1 MADSPMSN
9 QDSAIILDRGYR
21 SYDGTRTGRRGAMA
35 AVVKEGYRRVLGLR
49 RKAKRKLFP
58 WTLIAL
64 ALGSAAVLVAIEWV
78 SSTLPI
84 SLDTSDLFPRY
95 AGYFDFISNVAL
107 LFAAFTGPQLLV
119 PDRTQ
124 GVLNVYFSR
133 PLGVRDYLVAKGATF
148 AAVILS
154 FWLVPQ
160 LLLHLGYAALSPA
173 GFLTY
178 LGETTDILW
187 KVPAAALVYFTMH
200 GSLAFLVASFVKRV
214 GAAAAGFVAVL
225 LGLNL
230 VALLFQEAGL
240 APGARWTS
248 LLALEQHPRFVR
260 DWIFDLEASITIPA
274 QAGFDPEASLMVVI
288 GCAVVSVLLVGWRY
302 RRLT

>member
-1 MADSPMSN
+1 MTESPRTG
-9 QDSAIILDRGYR
+9 QDPAIILDRGYR
-21 SYDGTRTGRRGAMA
+21 SYHGPRTGRRGAMA
-35 AVVKEGYRRVLGLR
+35 AIVKEGYRRVLGLR

-64 ALGSAAVLVAIEWV
+64 ALGSAVVLVAIEWV
-78 SSTLPI
+78 SSSLPV

-107 LFAAFTGPQLLV
+107 LFAAFTGPQLLA

-173 GFLTY
+173 GFLSY

-187 KVPAAALVYFTMH
+187 KVPAAALVYFTLH
-200 GSLAFLVASFVKRV
+200 ASLAFLAASFAKRV
-214 GAAAAGFVAVL
+214 GTAAAGFIAVL

-230 VALLFQEAGL
+230 VALLFQEASS

-248 LLALEQHPRFVR
+248 LLALEQHPRHVR
-260 DWIFDLEASITIPA
+260 DWIFNLDSTVIPA
-274 QAGFDPEASLMVVI
+274 QAGFSPEASLMVVI
-288 GCAVVSVLLVGWRY
+288 GLAVIGVLLVGWRY

>member
-1 MADSPMSN
+1 MAETPMSI

-21 SYDGTRTGRRGAMA
+21 SYHGPRTGRRGAMA

-58 WTLIAL
+58 WTLIAV

-78 SSTLPI
+78 SSSLPV
-84 SLDTSDLFPRY
+84 SLDTSGLFPRY
-95 AGYFDFISNVAL
+95 AGYFDFISSVAL
-107 LFAAFTGPQLLV
+107 LFAAFAGPQLLV

-160 LLLHLGYAALSPA
+160 LLLHLGYAAVSPA
-173 GFLTY
+173 GFLSY
-178 LGETTDILW
+178 LGGTTDILW
-187 KVPAAALVYFTMH
+187 KVPAAALVYLAMH
-200 GSLAFLVASFVKRV
+200 GPLAFLAASFAKRV
-214 GAAAAGFVAVL
+214 GNAAAGFVAVL

-230 VALLFQEAGL
+230 VALLFQEAGS

-248 LLALEQHPRFVR
+248 LLALEQHPRHVR
-260 DWIFDLEASITIPA
+260 NWIFDLDSYTSIPE
-274 QAGFDPEASLMVVI
+274 QGGFGPEVSLMVVI
-288 GCAVVSVLLVGWRY
+288 GCAVISVLIVGWRY

>member
-1 MADSPMSN
+1 MADTPMSS
-9 QDSAIILDRGYR
+9 QDSAVILDRGYR
-21 SYDGTRTGRRGAMA
+21 SYHGPRTGRRGAMA

-58 WTLIAL
+58 WSLIAL
-64 ALGSAAVLVAIEWV
+64 ALGSALVLVAIEWV
-78 SSTLPI
+78 SSSLPV
-84 SLDTSDLFPRY
+84 SLDTSGLFPRY
-95 AGYFDFISNVAL
+95 AGYFDFISSVAL

-173 GFLTY
+173 GFLSY
-178 LGETTDILW
+178 LGGTTDILW

-200 GSLAFLVASFVKRV
+200 ASLAFLAASFAKRV
-214 GAAAAGFVAVL
+214 GNAAAGFVAVM

-230 VALLFQEAGL
+230 VALLLQEAGSGL
-240 APGARWTS
+240 GTRWTS
-248 LLALEQHPRFVR
+248 LLALEQHPRHVR
-260 DWIFDLEASITIPA
+260 NWIFDLDSYTSIPE
-274 QAGFDPEASLMVVI
+274 QGGFGPEVSLMVVI
-288 GCAVVSVLLVGWRY
+288 GCAVISVLIVGWRY
-302 RRLT
+302 RRLA

>member
-1 MADSPMSN
+1 MSS
-9 QDSAIILDRGYR
+9 QDPAIILDRGYR
-21 SYDGTRTGRRGAMA
+21 SYHGPRTGRRGVMG

-64 ALGSAAVLVAIEWV
+64 ALGSALVLVALEWI
-78 SSTLPI
+78 SSSLPV
-84 SLDTSDLFPRY
+84 SLDLSSLIPRY
-95 AGYFDFISNVAL
+95 AEYFDFISSIAL
-107 LFAAFTGPQLLV
+107 LFAAFVGPQLLV

-148 AAVILS
+148 AAVMVS

-160 LLLHLGYAALSPA
+160 LLLHMGYAALSPA
-173 GFLTY
+173 GFLSY

-187 KVPAAALVYFTMH
+187 KVPAAALVYLVLH
-200 GSLAFLVASFVKRV
+200 ASLAFLAASFAKRV
-214 GAAAAGFVAVL
+214 GTAAAGFIAVL

-230 VALLFQEAGL
+230 VAVLFQETS
-240 APGARWTS
+240 PGIRWTS
-248 LLALEQHPRFVR
+248 LLALEQHPRYVR
-260 DWIFDLEASITIPA
+260 DWIFGLDSSLVPA
-274 QAGFDPEASLMVVI
+274 QAGFGPEASLMVVLGLAAI
-288 GCAVVSVLLVGWRY
+288 SVLLVGRRY

>member
-1 MADSPMSN
+1 MAEVPTSG

-21 SYDGTRTGRRGAMA
+21 SYHGPRTGRRGAMA

-64 ALGSAAVLVAIEWV
+64 ALGSAVLLVAIEWV
-78 SSTLPI
+78 SSTLPV
-84 SLDTSDLFPRY
+84 SLDTSGLFPRY
-95 AGYFDFISNVAL
+95 AGYFDFISTVAL

-133 PLGVRDYLVAKGATF
+133 PLSVRDYLVAKGATF

-160 LLLHLGYAALSPA
+160 LLLHLGFAALSPA
-173 GFLTY
+173 GFLSY
-178 LGETTDILW
+178 LGGTTDILW

-200 GSLAFLVASFVKRV
+200 ASLAFLAASFAKRV
-214 GAAAAGFVAVL
+214 GNAAAGFVAVL

-230 VALLFQEAGL
+230 VALLLQEASS
-240 APGARWTS
+240 APGTKWTS
-248 LLALEQHPRFVR
+248 LLALEQHPRHVR
-260 DWIFDLEASITIPA
+260 DWIFDLEASATIPA
-274 QAGFDPEASLMVVI
+274 QAGFGPEASLMVVI
-288 GCAVVSVLLVGWRY
+288 GMAVVSVLVVGWRY

>member
-1 MADSPMSN
+1 MSSN
-9 QDSAIILDRGYR
+9 DPAIILDRGYR
-21 SYDGTRTGRRGAMA
+21 NYEGPRTGRRGAMRA
-35 AVVKEGYRRVLGLR
+35 IVKEGYRRVLGLR
-49 RKAKRKLFP
+49 RKAKGKLFP

-64 ALGSAAVLVAIEWV
+64 ALGSAVVMVAIEWV
-78 SSTLPI
+78 SSTLPV

-107 LFAAFTGPQLLV
+107 LFAAFAGPQLLV
-119 PDRTQ
+119 PDRTH

-133 PLGVRDYLVAKGATF
+133 PMGVRDYLVAKGATF

-160 LLLHLGYAALSPA
+160 LVLHLGYAALSPA
-173 GFLTY
+173 GFLSY
-178 LGETTDILW
+178 LGKTTDILW
-187 KVPAAALVYFTMH
+187 KVPAAALVYFALH
-200 GSLAFLVASFVKRV
+200 ASLAFLAASFAKRV
-214 GAAAAGFVAVL
+214 GTAAASFIAVL

-230 VALLFQEAGL
+230 VAVLFQEASS

-248 LLALEQHPRFVR
+248 LLALEQHPRYVR
-260 DWIFDLEASITIPA
+260 DWIFDLDSSAVIPA
-274 QAGFDPEASLMVVI
+274 QAGFDPQASLLVVI
-288 GCAVVSVLLVGWRY
+288 GLAVISVLLVSWRY

>member
-1 MADSPMSN
+1 MSSN
-9 QDSAIILDRGYR
+9 DPAIILDRGYR
-21 SYDGTRTGRRGAMA
+21 NYQGPRTGRRGAMRA
-35 AVVKEGYRRVLGLR
+35 IVKEGYRRVLGLR
-49 RKAKRKLFP
+49 RKAKGKLFP
-58 WTLIAL
+58 WTLITL
-64 ALGSAAVLVAIEWV
+64 ALGSAVVLVAIEWIT
-78 SSTLPI
+78 SSLPI
-84 SLDTSDLFPRY
+84 ALDTSELFARY

-148 AAVILS
+148 AAVMLS

-160 LLLHLGYAALSPA
+160 LLLHLGYAALSPT
-173 GFLTY
+173 GFLSY
-178 LGETTDILW
+178 LTGTTDILW
-187 KVPAAALVYFTMH
+187 KVPAAALVYFALH
-200 GSLAFLVASFVKRV
+200 GSLAFLAASFAKRV
-214 GAAAAGFVAVL
+214 GTAAAGFIAVL

-230 VALLFQEAGL
+230 VAVLFQEASS

-260 DWIFDLEASITIPA
+260 DWIFDLDSSAVIPA
-274 QAGFDPEASLMVVI
+274 QAGFSPQASLLVVMGLAAI
-288 GCAVVSVLLVGWRY
+288 SVLLVGWRY

>member
-1 MADSPMSN
+1 MNSN
-9 QDSAIILDRGYR
+9 DSAIILDRGYR
-21 SYDGTRTGRRGAMA
+21 NYLGPRTGRRGAMR
-35 AVVKEGYRRVLGLR
+35 AVVREGYRRVLGLR
-49 RKAKRKLFP
+49 RKAKLKLFP

-64 ALGSAAVLVAIEWV
+64 ALGSAMILVAVEWI
-78 SSTLPI
+78 SSSLPV

-95 AGYFDFISNVAL
+95 AGYFDFISGVAL

-173 GFLTY
+173 GFLSY
-178 LGETTDILW
+178 LQETTDILW
-187 KVPAAALVYFTMH
+187 KVPAAALVYFTLH
-200 GSLAFLVASFVKRV
+200 ASLAFLAASFAKRV
-214 GAAAAGFVAVL
+214 GTAAAGFIAVL

-230 VALLFQEAGL
+230 VAGIFQEGGA
-240 APGARWTS
+240 APGPRWIS
-248 LLALEQHPRFVR
+248 LLALEQHPRHVR
-260 DWIFDLEASITIPA
+260 DWIFDLDSSIVIPA
-274 QAGFDPEASLMVVI
+274 QAGFGPEASLMVVI
-288 GCAVVSVLLVGWRY
+288 GLAVISVLLVGWRY

>member
-1 MADSPMSN
+1 MSS

-21 SYDGTRTGRRGAMA
+21 NYHGPRTGRRGAMRA
-35 AVVKEGYRRVLGLR
+35 IVKEGYRRVLGLR

-64 ALGSAAVLVAIEWV
+64 ALGSVAVLVAIEWV
-78 SSTLPI
+78 SSSLPVT
-84 SLDTSDLFPRY
+84 LDTSELFPRY
-95 AGYFDFISNVAL
+95 AGYFDFISYVAL
-107 LFAAFTGPQLLV
+107 LFAAFTGPQLLI

-124 GVLNVYFSR
+124 GVLNIYFSR
-133 PLGVRDYLVAKGATF
+133 PLGVRDYLVAKGGTF

-160 LLLHLGYAALSPA
+160 ILLHLGYAALSPA
-173 GFLTY
+173 GFLSY

-187 KVPAAALVYFTMH
+187 KVPVAALVYFSLH
-200 GSLAFLVASFVKRV
+200 SSLAFLAASFAKRV
-214 GAAAAGFVAVL
+214 GTAAAGFVAVL

-230 VALLFQEAGL
+230 VAALFREASS
-240 APGARWTS
+240 ASGARWTS
-248 LLALEQHPRFVR
+248 LLALEQHPRYVR
-260 DWIFDLEASITIPA
+260 DWIFDLDSSTLIPA
-274 QAGFDPEASLMVVI
+274 QAGFGPEASFMVVLGLTVI
-288 GCAVVSVLLVGWRY
+288 SVLLVGWRY

>member
-1 MADSPMSN
+1 MAETPVSS

-21 SYDGTRTGRRGAMA
+21 SYDGPRTGRRGAMA

-49 RKAKRKLFP
+49 RKAKRKIFP

-187 KVPAAALVYFTMH
+187 KVPAAALVYFAMH

-240 APGARWTS
+240 APGAKWTS

-274 QAGFDPEASLMVVI
+274 QAGYGPEASLMVVI
-288 GCAVVSVLLVGWRY
+288 GCTVISVFLVSWRY

>member
-1 MADSPMSN
+1 MSS
-9 QDSAIILDRGYR
+9 QESAIILDRGYR
-21 SYDGTRTGRRGAMA
+21 SYDGPRTGRRGAMA

-64 ALGSAAVLVAIEWV
+64 ALGSVGILVAVEWISSSLPV
-78 SSTLPI
+78 SV
-84 SLDTSDLFPRY
+84 DTSELFPRY

-124 GVLNVYFSR
+124 GVLNIYFSR

-154 FWLVPQ
+154 FWLFPQ

-173 GFLTY
+173 GFLSY

-200 GSLAFLVASFVKRV
+200 SSLAFVAASFAKRV
-214 GAAAAGFVAVL
+214 GAAAASFIAVL

-230 VALLFQEAGL
+230 VAVLFQEAGST
-240 APGARWTS
+240 PGTRWTS
-248 LLALEQHPRFVR
+248 LLALEQHPRYVR
-260 DWIFDLEASITIPA
+260 DWIFDLDASIAIPA
-274 QAGFDPEASLMVVI
+274 QAGYGPEASLLVVI
-288 GCAVVSVLLVGWRY
+288 GVAVVSVVVVGWRY

>member
-1 MADSPMSN
+1 MSS
-9 QDSAIILDRGYR
+9 QDPAIILDRGYR
-21 SYDGTRTGRRGAMA
+21 SYQGPRTGRRGAMRA
-35 AVVKEGYRRVLGLR
+35 IVKEGYRRVLGLR

-58 WTLIAL
+58 WALIAL
-64 ALGSAAVLVAIEWV
+64 ALGSAVVLVAIEWV
-78 SSTLPI
+78 TSSLPV
-84 SLDTSDLFPRY
+84 SLDTSALVPRY

-133 PLGVRDYLVAKGATF
+133 PLGVRDYLMAKGATF

-160 LLLHLGYAALSPA
+160 LLLHLGFAALSPT
-173 GFLTY
+173 GFLSY
-178 LGETTDILW
+178 LGATTDILW
-187 KVPAAALVYFTMH
+187 KVPAAALVYFTLH
-200 GSLAFLVASFVKRV
+200 ASLAFLAASFAKRV
-214 GAAAAGFVAVL
+214 GTAAAGFIAVL

-230 VALLFQEAGL
+230 VAALFQETSS

-248 LLALEQHPRFVR
+248 LLALEQHPRYVR
-260 DWIFDLEASITIPA
+260 DWIFDLDSPIVIPA
-274 QAGFDPEASLMVVI
+274 QAGFGPGTSLMVVV
-288 GCAVVSVLLVGWRY
+288 GLAVVSVLLVGWRY

>member
-1 MADSPMSN
+1 MSDK
-9 QDSAIILDRGYR
+9 DSAIILDRGYR
-21 SYDGTRTGRRGAMA
+21 GYHGPRTGRRGAMRA
-35 AVVKEGYRRVLGLR
+35 IVKEGYRRVLGLR

-64 ALGSAAVLVAIEWV
+64 ALGSAVVLVAIEWV
-78 SSTLPI
+78 TSSLPI
-84 SLDTSDLFPRY
+84 SLDTSELFPRY
-95 AGYFDFISNVAL
+95 AGYFDFISYVAL

-133 PLGVRDYLVAKGATF
+133 PLGVRDYLVAKAATF

-160 LLLHLGYAALSPA
+160 LLLHLGYAALSPT
-173 GFLTY
+173 GFLSY
-178 LGETTDILW
+178 LRETTDILW
-187 KVPAAALVYFTMH
+187 KVPAAALVYFALH
-200 GSLAFLVASFVKRV
+200 ASLAFLAASFSKRV
-214 GAAAAGFVAVL
+214 GTAAAGFISLL

-230 VALLFQEAGL
+230 VAVLFREAGS
-240 APGARWTS
+240 APGARWAS
-248 LLALEQHPRFVR
+248 LLALEQHPRHVR
-260 DWIFDLEASITIPA
+260 DWIFDLDSSTLIPA
-274 QAGFDPEASLMVVI
+274 QAGFGPQSSLMVVFGLAVI
-288 GCAVVSVLLVGWRY
+288 GVVLVGWRY

>member
-1 MADSPMSN
+1 MSS
-9 QDSAIILDRGYR
+9 QESAIILDRGYR
-21 SYDGTRTGRRGAMA
+21 SYHGPRTGRRGAMA
-35 AVVKEGYRRVLGLR
+35 AVFKEGYRRVLGLR

-64 ALGSAAVLVAIEWV
+64 ALGSALILVAIEWIA
-78 SSTLPI
+78 SSLPV

-124 GVLNVYFSR
+124 GVLNIYFSR
-133 PLGVRDYLVAKGATF
+133 PLGVRDYLLAKGGAF

-187 KVPAAALVYFTMH
+187 KVPAAALVFFTMH
-200 GSLAFLVASFVKRV
+200 ASLAFVAASFANRV
-214 GAAAAGFVAVL
+214 GAAAAGFIAVL

-230 VALLFQEAGL
+230 VALLFQEASS
-240 APGARWTS
+240 APGTKWTS
-248 LLALEQHPRFVR
+248 LLALEQHPRYVR
-260 DWIFDLEASITIPA
+260 DWIFDLDSSITIPA
-274 QAGFDPEASLMVVI
+274 QAGFGPEASLLVVI
-288 GCAVVSVLLVGWRY
+288 GVAVVSVLVVGWRY
-302 RRLT
+302 RKLA

>member
-1 MADSPMSN
+1 MSG
-9 QDSAIILDRGYR
+9 QDPAIILDRGYR
-21 SYDGTRTGRRGAMA
+21 NYRGPRTGRLGAMR

-58 WTLIAL
+58 WALIAL

-78 SSTLPI
+78 SSSLPV
-84 SLDTSDLFPRY
+84 SLDTSSLFPRY
-95 AGYFDFISNVAL
+95 AGYFDFISYVAL
-107 LFAAFTGPQLLV
+107 LFAAFTGPLLLV

-133 PLGVRDYLVAKGATF
+133 PLRVRDYLVAKGATF

-160 LLLHLGYAALSPA
+160 LLTHLGYAALSPA
-173 GFLTY
+173 GFLSY
-178 LGETTDILW
+178 LRETTDILW
-187 KVPAAALVYFTMH
+187 KVPAAALVYFTLH
-200 GSLAFLVASFVKRV
+200 ASLAFVAASFAKRV
-214 GAAAAGFVAVL
+214 GTAAAGFIAVL

-230 VALLFQEAGL
+230 VAALFQETSSAS
-240 APGARWTS
+240 GARWTS
-248 LLALEQHPRFVR
+248 LLALEQHPRYVR
-260 DWIFDLEASITIPA
+260 DWIFDLESSITIPA
-274 QAGFDPEASLMVVI
+274 QAGFGPEASLMVVI
-288 GCAVVSVLLVGWRY
+288 GLAVVSVLLVGRRY